1 MLLIC
6 LASGRTGVES
16 GLPELHDLLRATH
29 LVRAMVTEARE
40 DESRSADSGH
50 AHREEALVRLAE
62 TGSQLPRWALI
73 HALAEEHE
81 RLGWREDDTG
91 RWHRKRAACLYGEAL
106 ASPAL
111 AQLPP
116 HDFSALFN
124 RTAFSMRRLMP
135 HSNPAKQPPG
145 LAHGEAL
152 KEQEEQCAATMVE
165 YERWKGK
172 RDDVINFAL
181 GSAFHPLRWLSADGL
196 SGKRNVHIEDVRRA
210 FRDASLHSVMRPV
223 VEQLWQDYSPDA
235 GGGAATSLAA
245 NTGADLREVLAAVG
259 RWRSSSSS
267 ASPSASVG
275 GADVRFWDEM
285 LRACAIDGPT
295 TECFANSALM
305 TEADLDQRKSQFNSL
320 HVQLNARKFPVTR
333 AASGWRRGREKVL
346 PIWLRVC
353 QRTDPLG
360 QVLQQLKM
368 VGGIQ
373 DAVLLV
379 SVDRDLIEPVLLQLA
394 NHVDY
399 MHVRIYLHPY
409 TRSRSG
415 LGFHG
420 WDTGVH
426 RLNSHYLFGLRLALL
441 TLDFGYV
448 ITLEDDLVPSPDFLS
463 FHKDLSAVAE
473 SDRDIAAILAYPN
486 GPLHDC
492 HFIAPKLSAS
502 TAVPNLT
509 CPTLPHPPSA
519 PPTSAAPRATT
530 GGKCAADAA
539 DRLYSDDFFAG
550 WGGGIPRHTF
560 YRFLPAWN
568 FSGIYDG
575 ILNGLLGDGVHALAP
590 CQPRVRIAINTGL
603 HGVSHERWDH
613 WLYHPKSSSPTSSTP
628 SSQATSEL
636 PSHVQGTE
644 GGGWAGGSRGLGYKV
659 LLTAADDLGG
669 ADHDEGVDLA
679 ARAQASGWEE
689 EEETEVGVDQ
699 LLIVTQEMAAR
710 FANGSP
716 KCHVAGSDG
725 VLLRGRGDG
734 TRISGCGGGGTS
746 GAVALAKLLR
756 EDRESAVGLANSR
769 READGRGKVYR
780 VWSSDFHVGPIS
792 DLKEVWSDLRVHGRR
807 IEVIDKSLSGSC
819 ASMGTCAR
827 GRDLRVLNQS
837 NGQDLLPDPAA
848 LIAHFAR
855 EYKEDAEMQ
864 SVDAVVCSHPAAMC
878 EVFEPLNKSLL
889 VYATTRYEM
898 GRCFSDAQ
906 QQGCSLDPSRWR
918 SWSRKLERWAGDRRH
933 VISANNLYDARYI
946 RHFTGVPAQ
955 AIANYCDKGQS
966 YRPVRR
972 QILLSMAQHVE
983 NALWP
988 LLQQAVRARGA
999 EGLVEFAHIRR
1010 LYRRYEYSDLA
1021 QHPAIV
1027 VIPYQVSV
1035 MSFFEQYRLNV
1046 PLLLPS
1052 RRLLASWSVSS
1063 GVVQQ
1068 RTWASVFGQCS
1079 VASALEPHAAF
1090 TNETDPNNDYDE
1102 DAVFWWLRYADYYT
1116 FPHILYW
1123 DSPEQLVDLAA
1134 GRVVD
1139 LAMVHV
1145 CREQSIGGKVVDG
1158 GQRAV
1163 CRCLQICPCAHEP

>member
-1 MLLIC
+1 MVRADGRARFVLMIC
-6 LASGRTGVES
+6 LASGRAGVES
-16 GLPELHDLLRATH
+16 GLPEVHDLLRATH
-29 LVRAMVTEARE
+29 SVRAMVTEARE
-40 DESRSADSGH
+40 SGVKNGQT
-50 AHREEALVRLAE
+50 HREEALARLAA
-62 TGSQLPRWALI
+62 TGTTLPRWALM

-81 RLGWREDDTG
+81 RLGWQEDDAG

-111 AQLPP
+111 ARLPA
-116 HDFSALFN
+116 HDFSVLFN
-124 RTAFSMRRLMP
+124 RTALAIRRLLP
-135 HSNPAKQPPG
+135 RSNLPPRPQPG
-145 LAHGEAL
+145 LSRGAAL
-152 KEQEEQCAATMVE
+152 QEQEKQCEATMVE
-165 YERWKGK
+165 YDRWKGK
-172 RDDVINFAL
+172 RDQVINFAL
-181 GSAFHPLRWLSADGL
+181 GSAFHPLRWLLADGL
-196 SGKRNVHIEDVRRA
+196 YGKQTVHIEDVRRA
-210 FRDASLHSVMRPV
+210 FANASLHSVMRPV

-235 GGGAATSLAA
+235 GGGAAAFLAA
-245 NTGADLREVLAAVG
+245 NAGADLREVLTAVG
-259 RWRSSSSS
+259 QWRSIRSSISSST
-267 ASPSASVG
+267 ATVG
-275 GADVRFWDEM
+275 GANVRFWEEL

-295 TECFANSALM
+295 TACVEKSALM

-320 HVQLNARKFPVTR
+320 HVQLNARQFPVTR
-333 AASGWRRGREKVL
+333 TASGWRRGREKVL

-360 QVLQQLKM
+360 QVLQHLKM
-368 VGGIQ
+368 VVGIQ
-373 DAVLLV
+373 GAVLLV
-379 SVDRDLIEPVLLQLA
+379 SVDRDLIEAVLHELA
-394 NHVDY
+394 KIDY

-448 ITLEDDLVPSPDFLS
+448 ITLEDDLLPSPDFLS
-463 FHKDLSAVAE
+463 FHQDLSAVAE
-473 SDRDIAAILAYPN
+473 ADRNIAAILAYPN

-492 HFIAPKLSAS
+492 HFIAPKLSSS
-502 TAVPNLT
+502 TTPLNH
-509 CPTLPHPPSA
+509 TLLAPDHPPPA
-519 PPTSAAPRATT
+519 PPTPATPT
-530 GGKCAADAA
+530 ATRGGKCAADAA
-539 DRLYSDDFFAG
+539 DHLYSDDFFAG

-575 ILNGLLGDGVHALAP
+575 ILNGLLGDGMHTLAP
-590 CQPRVRIAINTGL
+590 CQPRVRIALNTGL

-613 WLYHPKSSSPTSSTP
+613 WLYHPFTPKNSSTSRRTASSAAFSERP
-628 SSQATSEL
+628 SIVEN
-636 PSHVQGTE
+636 TE
-644 GGGWAGGSRGLGYKV
+644 GSGLGVGVRKLGYRV
-659 LLTAADDLGG
+659 LLASANDLGA
-669 ADHDEGVDLA
+669 ADHDEEARLGA
-679 ARAQASGWEE
+679 HARASRWEE
-689 EEETEVGVDQ
+689 VAGEEETSVETEG

-710 FANGSP
+710 FAKTSLL
-716 KCHVAGSDG
+716 CDAAEAHVDP
-725 VLLRGRGDG
+725 LRGRGDG
-734 TRISGCGGGGTS
+734 RRSDSDGGGGVR
-746 GAVALAKLLR
+746 GGEALAKMLR
-756 EDRESAVGLANSR
+756 GDRERSMDLAGTR
-769 READGRGKVYR
+769 PEADGRQKVYR

-792 DLKEVWSDLRVHGRR
+792 DLKEIWRDVRVHGRS
-807 IEVIDKSLSGSC
+807 IQVIDKSLSGSC
-819 ASMGTCAR
+819 ASMGTCAT

-837 NGQDLLPDPAA
+837 NGQDLLPDPPG
-848 LIAHFAR
+848 LIAQFTR

-864 SVDAVVCSHPAAMC
+864 SADAVVCSHPAAMC

-918 SWSRKLERWAGDRRH
+918 SWSRKVERWAADGRH
-933 VISANNLYDARYI
+933 VISANNEYDARYI

-988 LLQQAVRARGA
+988 LLLQAIRARGA
-999 EGLVEFAHIRR
+999 EGQVEFAHIRR
-1010 LYRRYEYSDLA
+1010 LYRRYQYSDLA

-1046 PLLLPS
+1046 PLLMPS
-1052 RRLLASWSVSS
+1052 RRLLASWAVSS
-1063 GVVQQ
+1063 GVIQQ

-1079 VASALEPHAAF
+1079 VGSALEPHSAF
-1090 TNETDPNNDYDE
+1090 VNESDPNNDFDE
-1102 DAVFWWLRYADYYT
+1102 DAVYSWLAYADYYT

-1123 DSPEQLVDLAA
+1123 DSPEQLVELAA

-1139 LAMVHV
+1139 FGMVSV
-1145 CREQSIGGKVVDG
+1145 C
-1158 GQRAV
+1158 
-1163 CRCLQICPCAHEP
+1163 